1 MIGIGQRGIIGAL
14 ALLGL
19 VGPALAET
27 PAQPQVTV
35 SLAWARALNSVK
47 LPAAAYFTIA
57 NAGGGADRLVAAA
70 SPVAEHAELMENAT
84 EHGVMEMRGL
94 DGLTIEPG
102 QSAVLKP
109 GGLHLML
116 TGLKQPLRTGDSF
129 PLFLTFAKAG
139 TREVM
144 VKVEKPTAMA
154 ADEGTP
160 PTSADMDHAHHHH

>member
-1 MIGIGQRGIIGAL
+1 MIGIGRRHFIGMVAS
-14 ALLGL
+14 LGL
-19 VGPALAET
+19 IGPAFAAA
-27 PAQPQVTV
+27 PAQPEVTV

-57 NAGGGADRLVAAA
+57 NAGGAADRLVAAT
-70 SPVAEHAELMENAT
+70 SPMAEHAELMENS
-84 EHGVMEMRGL
+84 MENGIMRMRAL

-116 TGLKQPLRTGDSF
+116 TGLKQPLQTGESF
-129 PLFLTFAKAG
+129 PLLLTFERSG

-154 ADEGTP
+154 ADEGTAAP
-160 PTSADMDHAHHHH
+160 ADMDHAHHHH